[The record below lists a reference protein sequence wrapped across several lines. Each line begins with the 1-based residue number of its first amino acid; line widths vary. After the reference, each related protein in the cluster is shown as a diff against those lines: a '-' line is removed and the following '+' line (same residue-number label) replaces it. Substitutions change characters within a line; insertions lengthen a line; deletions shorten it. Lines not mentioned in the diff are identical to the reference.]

1 MLADESFE
9 RQAERLLARIP
20 KSKRQ
25 RRFWS

>member
-1 MLADESFE
+1 MLADEAFE

-20 KSKRQ
+20 KPGRK